1 MTPSTLNQAGAS
13 VTLFGSNFGLTT
25 SNVSAVSEGT
35 IALPSAYVS
44 DTALTMRSSTNYG
57 NSLNVQVTMGRVA
70 FFIPSQLFSYDAPSV
85 TNSSLAFGGVT
96 GGEPLSLTGA
106 NFGLEEP
113 PSWDI
118 LLGASVCAE
127 RTWVSDSSVG
137 CRTPPGTGRNHA
149 VRVVR
154 GTSGEP
160 YTRTPNPDHLNPN
173 A

>member
-1 MTPSTLNQAGAS
+1 M
-13 VTLFGSNFGLTT
+13 TLFGSNFGLTT
-25 SNVSAVSEGT
+25 SNVTAVSEGT
-35 IALPSAYVS
+35 ITLPAAFVS

-57 NSLNVQVTMGRVA
+57 SSLNVRVTMGQVA
-70 FFIPSQLFSYDAPSV
+70 FSIPSSLFSYDAPLV

-96 GGEPLSLTGA
+96 GGDPLSLTGA
-106 NFGLEEP
+106 NFGIEEP

-154 GTSGEP
+154 GTSGEHN
-160 YTRTPNPDHLNPN
+160 TRNPNPDNLNPN